1 MQSESL
7 PYLLPPLTYR
17 ETGQFLRV
25 SQGTVRNLVRA
36 GKIKPARINRR
47 VLFPVA
53 VLQAFL
59 SEAQTVPTRKRAP
72 KRELARCAAGK

>member
-7 PYLLPPLTYR
+7 PYLLPPMTYPEAAR
-17 ETGQFLRV
+17 FLRV
-25 SQGTVRNLVRA
+25 SRRTVQKLVSGGRLR
-36 GKIKPARINRR
+36 PARINRR